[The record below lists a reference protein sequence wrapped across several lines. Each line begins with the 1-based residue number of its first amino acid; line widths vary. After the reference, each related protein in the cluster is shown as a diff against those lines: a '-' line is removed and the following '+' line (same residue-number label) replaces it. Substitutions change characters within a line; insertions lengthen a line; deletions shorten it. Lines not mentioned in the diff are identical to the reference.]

1 LYRKLTERLVT
12 GIELWKLYFQIRA
25 HCALT
30 SAFDKIAG
38 TKKIAG
44 KRFFCSRTLFF
55 AVKLF
60 LQANVFFCR
69 QRFSLK
75 KVTDD
80 ENLSSY
86 LSQGDGSLKKN
97 NS

>member
-1 LYRKLTERLVT
+1 LKLTKRLVT

-25 HCALT
+25 RCALT

-44 KRFFCSRTLFF
+44 KHF
-55 AVKLF
+55 F
-60 LQANVFFCR
+60 LQATLFIE
-69 QRFSLK
+69 K
-75 KVTDD
+75 IADD

-86 LSQGDGSLKKN
+86 LSQGDGGLKKN
-97 NS
+97 NRYLIKLVRE